1 MPKPSRRLGHLLA
14 MFKKHSFRYA
24 LLRSAELARTNL
36 MTHLSTGVFKVKC
49 RVLGIPYG
57 ADIEV
62 YGSVLLRA
70 ISGQITIGSG
80 VQFISSSWRC
90 TASALA
96 HPVRLRTFEPSAT
109 IVLGD
114 GCGLNGTSI
123 TVRSKAVRV
132 GRNSI
137 FGPDC
142 LIVDSDFHDPSP
154 LEIRKTNPGLERD
167 ADVTIGE
174 NVWVGAR
181 SVILKGVTIGDNAVI
196 AAGSVVVSSVP
207 ANALAAGNPARTV
220 RIYDR
225 EALGTEAVGAL
236 PGD

>member
-1 MPKPSRRLGHLLA
+1 MPRTPLLELIR
-14 MFKKHSFRYA
+14 KHSLRY
-24 LLRSAELARTNL
+24 LVLRSAEIAWTALITS
-36 MTHLSTGVFKVKC
+36 LSTWIFKIKC
-49 RVLGIPYG
+49 RVLGIRYG
-57 ADIEV
+57 DRIEV
-62 YGSVLLRA
+62 YGRVLLRA
-70 ISGQITIGSG
+70 IAGQINIGSR
-80 VQFISSSWRC
+80 VQFVSSSWRC
-90 TASALA
+90 TASALS

-123 TVRSKAVRV
+123 SVRSKSVRV

-154 LEIRKTNPGLERD
+154 SRIRKTNPGLERD

-181 SVILKGVTIGDNAVI
+181 SIILKGVTIGDNAII
-196 AAGSVVVSSVP
+196 AAGSVVVDSVP

-220 RIYDR
+220 KIYDCVPQ
-225 EALGTEAVGAL
+225 EIGV
-236 PGD
+236 PGPIPGS